1 MKLKMYE
8 IDAIVSEI
16 VNKLIKHN
24 NSLNIPT
31 EKEVEKEMEQNHP
44 VIIELNNLI
53 KQEEEI
59 KKQIKKIW
67 KSNNVLG
74 SFYETNSNIFPIIR
88 HFRDEEMNLIK
99 EKVGFKVIDQ
109 QRIRNLVI
117 LNSNKDLEEI
127 INIVS
132 SELGIKI

>member
-16 VNKLIKHN
+16 VNKITKHN
-24 NSLNIPT
+24 NSLTIPNERELELEL
-31 EKEVEKEMEQNHP
+31 EKTHP
-44 VIIELNNLI
+44 VIIEVNQLIEQIRGLNKNIKKIWKTSNFSSSFYESVPNVYGLI
-53 KQEEEI
+53 KHITNKELDEI
-59 KKQIKKIW
+59 KKQI
-67 KSNNVLG
+67 
-74 SFYETNSNIFPIIR
+74 
-88 HFRDEEMNLIK
+88 
-99 EKVGFKVIDQ
+99 GFKVIDQ